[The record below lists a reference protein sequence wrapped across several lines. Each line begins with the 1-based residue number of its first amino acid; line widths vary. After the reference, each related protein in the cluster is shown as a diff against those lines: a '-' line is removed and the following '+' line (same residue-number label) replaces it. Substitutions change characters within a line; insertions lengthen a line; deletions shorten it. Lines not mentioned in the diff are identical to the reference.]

1 MFEHRANEKTCL
13 RKTALE
19 IFTERKPL
27 RNQNYSGRLHL
38 CGFCCLR
45 ETCAQ
50 CVFSTRRD
58 GMAPPL
64 ALTHNICNF
73 CSSSLLDRLP
83 IRERKGSIH
92 LFPDRIPKIVAVA
105 LGCGLALQLG
115 GAIRALDAGR
125 YPHPLRETKFTPPL
139 LHFLQ
144 NQRAMVL
151 PKH

>member
-1 MFEHRANEKTCL
+1 LWVLLPAGNVRAVRILNAA
-13 RKTALE
+13 RWHGS
-19 IFTERKPL
+19 PL
-27 RNQNYSGRLHL
+27 
-38 CGFCCLR
+38 
-45 ETCAQ
+45 T
-50 CVFSTRRD
+50 
-58 GMAPPL
+58 
-64 ALTHNICNF
+64 LTHNICNF